1 MKYSRKRAHAMKPK
15 NPAEKSNWRKEIIWI
30 LLGVVFIAAAIIGH
44 LTITRTINLRGY
56 WWAYAIPAACFFL
69 PILVVLKWE
78 IFDSKP
84 SSKGV
89 TDAIMVGAVFGVA
102 IAGGG
107 GIPIGIFGLALN
119 NLTPPSSTRV
129 IPVRI
134 SGFRTTH
141 PMRGVSEVQHMELC
155 TSRSDCF
162 EIAIDD
168 DSVIVYAQRDSSF
181 LQVYTGL
188 FGGEY
193 LLEKQ
198 IFVEADR

>member
-1 MKYSRKRAHAMKPK
+1 MKPK

-102 IAGGG
+102 L
-107 GIPIGIFGLALN
+107 LA
-119 NLTPPSSTRV
+119 
-129 IPVRI
+129 
-134 SGFRTTH
+134 
-141 PMRGVSEVQHMELC
+141 EAE
-155 TSRSDCF
+155 SRL
-162 EIAIDD
+162 A
-168 DSVIVYAQRDSSF
+168 F
-181 LQVYTGL
+181 LVL
-188 FGGEY
+188 
-193 LLEKQ
+193 
-198 IFVEADR
+198 R